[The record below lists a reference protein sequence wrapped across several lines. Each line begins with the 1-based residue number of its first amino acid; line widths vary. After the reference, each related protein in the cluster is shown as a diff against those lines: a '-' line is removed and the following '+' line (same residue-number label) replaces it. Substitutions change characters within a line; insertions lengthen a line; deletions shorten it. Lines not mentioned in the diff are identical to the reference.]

1 MSEVEVVSVRSSGGR
16 GLDRSA
22 LVRFG
27 GVVLG
32 ALLVLVVIAQYGAF
46 SQTSALEARNRVG

>member
-1 MSEVEVVSVRSSGGR
+1 MSSKVPGGR